1 MKWHLILVYAFLAF
15 ALFLAYGIGQS
26 LYVQDYQL
34 MDIVADVGA
43 ILICLDLA
51 ASSYLLNMSKN
62 LETQAPEKFSR
73 FQGVVRVTRKIGHLG
88 IMLILCGWIVPMMN

>member
-15 ALFLAYGIGQS
+15 AAFLAYGIAHS
-26 LYVQDYQL
+26 LYLQEFQL
-34 MDIVADVGA
+34 MEIVADVGA

-51 ASSYLLNMSKN
+51 ASSYLLNLSKN
-62 LETQAPEKFSR
+62 IEAHSPEKISR
-73 FQGVVRVTRKIGHLG
+73 FQGIVRVTRKIGHLG